1 MKKILLI
8 LMLLLTSLSF
18 AKKTVIFSGETKKGK
33 IVQISKDEEKE
44 GCYYYSYGKKGKP
57 EITLKCLDG
66 ETLFTD
72 FGNFHLNLLSKKCL

>member
-44 GCYYYSYGKKGKP
+44 GKTRDNFKMFRWG
-57 EITLKCLDG
+57 
-66 ETLFTD
+66 D
-72 FGNFHLNLLSKKCL
+72 FIY